1 MSCFRKQKERRFSR
15 EISKKFVKTSLPL
28 QREAPKGDRG
38 GYENKKCVYECNI
51 CGSVVPITI
60 NTKKFGSGIW
70 IHNERVHF
78 IDYSPRCLKTEMGE
92 NVHIVEYTY
101 KKNK

>member
-15 EISKKFVKTSLPL
+15 EISKKFVKTSLP
-28 QREAPKGDRG
+28 RG
-38 GYENKKCVYECNI
+38 NYENKKCVYECNI
-51 CGSVVPITI
+51 CGSAVPITI

-78 IDYSPRCLKTEMGE
+78 IDYSPRCFQTENGE
-92 NVHIVEYTY
+92 NVHIVDYTY